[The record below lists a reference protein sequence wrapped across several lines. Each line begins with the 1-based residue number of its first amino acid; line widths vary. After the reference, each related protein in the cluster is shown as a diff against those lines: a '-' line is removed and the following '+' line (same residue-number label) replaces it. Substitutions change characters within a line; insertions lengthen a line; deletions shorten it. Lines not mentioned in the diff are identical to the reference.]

1 MTAVPL
7 YRSRPGGHEIQP
19 ASQPEATRINDFIFL
34 SEGLS
39 NAFLISTPEGR
50 IVVNTGMGF
59 EAPVHKRNFDAVDD
73 GPTRYI
79 LFTQGHVDH
88 VGGTDQFREAGT
100 KVVAHANNQAHQAD
114 DARISAFRAMRSGFA
129 FADTIAKALQYIQQ
143 NMGGGIS
150 PQSRPTP
157 DIIFDDRYELELGGV
172 RMELLWAPGGET
184 TDSMVIWLP
193 DHEVCFT
200 GNLFSALFGHFP
212 NLVTVRGDRF
222 REALGFIESL
232 ERVLALEPKLL
243 LPGHGGPVVGKETIR
258 EELARLRDAVQYV
271 HDETVK
277 GMNHGKDVHT
287 LMREIQLPP
296 ELEVGEGYGKVS
308 WSVRAIWENYAGW
321 FHHRSTTE
329 LYDVSAKAVHGDLVE
344 LAGGA
349 DAIAERAAKRLE
361 AAEPIKAI
369 HLAEIALSGA
379 PNNVAA
385 LEVMIAAHEQ
395 LESESENFWLTQWL
409 RKQLSDHRATLGAA
423 EANEAKS

>member
-1 MTAVPL
+1 MTAAPL

-19 ASQPEATRINDFIFL
+19 ASQPEATKINDFIYL

-39 NAFLISTPEGR
+39 NAFLITTPKGR
-50 IVVNTGMGF
+50 IVINTGMGF

-88 VGGTDQFREAGT
+88 VGGTDLFREEGT
-100 KVVAHANNQAHQAD
+100 KVVAHANNRAHQMD

-129 FADTIAKALQYIQQ
+129 FADAIAKAFQYIQE
-143 NMGGGIS
+143 NIGGGIP
-150 PQSRPTP
+150 PQSSPTP
-157 DIIFDDRYELELGGV
+157 DITFDDRYELELGGV
-172 RMELLWAPGGET
+172 RMELLWTPGGET

-193 DHEVCFT
+193 DHKVCFT

-212 NLVTVRGDRF
+212 NLVTVRGDRY
-222 REALGFIESL
+222 REALVFIDSL
-232 ERVLALEPKLL
+232 ERVLALEPELL

-258 EELARLRDAVQYV
+258 EELTRLRDAVRYV

-277 GMNHGKDVHT
+277 GMNRGKDIHT
-287 LMREIQLPP
+287 LMREIELPP
-296 ELEVGEGYGKVS
+296 ELEVGQGYGKVS

-321 FHHRSTTE
+321 FHHSSTTE
-329 LYDVSAKAVHGDLVE
+329 LFDVPAKAVHGDLVE

-349 DAIAERAAKRLE
+349 DAIAERATKRLE
-361 AAEPIKAI
+361 AGEPIEAI
-369 HLAEIALSGA
+369 HLAEVALSAA
-379 PNNVAA
+379 PTNVAA
-385 LEVMIAAHEQ
+385 LEVMIAAHEK

-409 RKQLSDHRATLGAA
+409 RKQLADRRATLKAA
-423 EANEAKS
+423 TARKAQP